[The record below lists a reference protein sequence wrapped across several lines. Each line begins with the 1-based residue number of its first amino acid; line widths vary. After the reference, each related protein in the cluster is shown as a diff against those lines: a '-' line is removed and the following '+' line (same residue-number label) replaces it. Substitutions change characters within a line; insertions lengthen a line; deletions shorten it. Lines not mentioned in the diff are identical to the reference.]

1 MTKKQKI
8 QNLADR
14 PGTEGERAAA
24 EAALDRLN
32 AVAKPMTANQI
43 TAALLVEIPKMFPQV
58 RVWRS
63 NRIDAMAVGRGGQLR
78 RVSAGI
84 DGQGDLSGI
93 AGPRGVRVEVEVKA
107 GKDRMRPSQISFKA
121 MIVGAGGIYVVAHD
135 VEGCLKELG
144 GLL

>member
-1 MTKKQKI
+1 MTRKQKI
-8 QNLADR
+8 QNLANR

-24 EAALDRLN
+24 EAALGRLN
-32 AVAKPMTANQI
+32 AVAKPPTANQI
-43 TAALLVEIPKMFPQV
+43 TAALLVEIPKRFPQV

-63 NRIDAMAVGRGGQLR
+63 NRIDAMAVGRGGALR

-93 AGPRGVRVEVEVKA
+93 AGPSGRRVEIEVKA
-107 GKDRMRPSQISFKA
+107 GRDKMRPSQHSFKA
-121 MIVGAGGIYVVAHD
+121 MIVGAGGIYVVARD
-135 VEGCLKELG
+135 VEGGLKELS